1 MQFQTGDFD
10 AALARISKSLGNNSK
25 QAVALQVDE
34 FLGKPP
40 KRSPDFK
47 SKLPRYSPYF
57 PLDAIDSLR
66 KHSEGFSGPTA
77 EEEREFILRF
87 QDPSLSQDEKR
98 ATFDLILKSFIRL
111 SIYKSNNYS
120 GTSIPFEEMVQE
132 SVFGL
137 YRAAEKWDATLGN
150 RFSTYAI
157 HWIEQ
162 SISRFIGDASR
173 TVRLPIHAHEQ
184 VRKAKSIARSDFLHG
199 RDFRGMHKV
208 AAELETT
215 AEKLLSLLE
224 ADRMTLSLEQ
234 FKKNNDFASDEDA
247 DELAQH
253 VELVRD
259 LQIALDLLH
268 PREAGVLRV
277 RYGLNGD
284 DPMTLDAIGET
295 FGLTRERI
303 RQIEKKALENLREGA
318 LSKKLKA
325 HLGIDV
331 EVSQA
336 PEMSISPVKKTRK
349 KKIKAKPEKV
359 ALPKTEPLSRVN
371 MESRKPPV
379 TPEEPSAS
387 DETGNLNW
395 QEVVRR
401 TRLALLISRGTLSS
415 EEDELCQWILELS
428 DANISQVLKSAG
440 GVASLRRKLKLG
452 MTLFGDPWS

>member
-1 MQFQTGDFD
+1 MPFETGDFD

-40 KRSPDFK
+40 KRSSDSK

-87 QDPSLSQDEKR
+87 QDPNLSQDEKR

-157 HWIEQ
+157 HWIDQ

-184 VRKAKSIARSDFLHG
+184 VRKAKSIARNDFLHG
-199 RDFRGMHKV
+199 RDFRGIHKV

-215 AEKLLSLLE
+215 AEKLLPLLE

-277 RYGLNGD
+277 RYALNGD

-331 EVSQA
+331 EESQT

-349 KKIKAKPEKV
+349 KKAKVKPEKV
-359 ALPKTEPLSRVN
+359 VVLKTEPFSRVVTEN
-371 MESRKPPV
+371 LKPPV
-379 TPEEPSAS
+379 TPEAQSAS
-387 DETGNLNW
+387 DETGNLDW

-401 TRLALLISRGTLSS
+401 TRLALLISRGTLSN